1 MLWHSLDES
10 GYIAVYDVEWPD
22 GTVERDIPAMLL
34 EKVKDSNTDEAVHE
48 AHGVEG
54 HEEYSAI
61 DERKYKKKKKAKKRK
76 KKKHSLYPYV
86 FGYGYHRDAEDYDY
100 DIGAGDFGDVGGGFG
115 DGGGGGE

>member
-10 GYIAVYDVEWPD
+10 GHIAVYDVEWPD
-22 GTVERDIPAMLL
+22 GRVERDIPAMLL
-34 EKVKDSNTDEAVHE
+34 EKVKDSDDIEEAHE

-54 HEEYSAI
+54 HRLDSAI

-100 DIGAGDFGDVGGGFG
+100 DIGGDFGDFGGAFG